1 LVYCYISVPFF
12 FLKMDI
18 QHSNPLL
25 FKESTGPGD
34 NLTVQN
40 HELILHEINTLEW
53 DELILT
59 NDSNNS
65 TAPKEGK

>member
-1 LVYCYISVPFF
+1 
-12 FLKMDI
+12 MDI

-25 FKESTGPGD
+25 FKESSGPGD

-40 HELILHEINTLEW
+40 HELRLHEINTLEW